1 MAKFLSQIMTIAR
14 GSVGGI
20 TFTANQFQQ
29 LIMRAKTSPVNPSS
43 SVQSSIRSAF
53 AQSCSRWGILTD
65 AQRTA
70 WNDYADTLQYTGPL
84 GPYTMPGRQV
94 MVGNLT
100 LMLYGNNYLGTPL
113 TPIWTAPT
121 TPGFTAFSDVKPVEV
136 SSGTGVALTISNATG
151 KDMHALVERSIAF
164 PASRNL
170 YKGPFLSSTAQFVPC
185 PDPTTVL
192 LEFDGLEAG
201 AVYFMRVRGIQTETA
216 HRITPELIF
225 RAVATTVV

>member
-14 GSVGGI
+14 GSVGGV

-29 LIMRAKTSPVNPSS
+29 LIMRAKTAPVNPSS

-53 AQSCSRWGILTD
+53 AQACSRWAILTD
-65 AQRTA
+65 EQRQA
-70 WNDYADTLQYTGPL
+70 WSDYAETLQFTGPL

-100 LMLYGNNYLGTPL
+100 LVLYGNNYLETPL
-113 TPIWTAPT
+113 VPIWTAPT
-121 TPGFTAFSDVKPVEV
+121 TPGFTAFSDVKPVPV
-136 SSGTGVALTISNATG
+136 TTGVGVALTITNTTG

-170 YKGPFLSSTAQFVPC
+170 FKGPFLSSSAQFVPC
-185 PDPTTVL
+185 PDPTSVL
-192 LEFDGLEAG
+192 LEFKNLEVG
-201 AVYFMRVRGIQTETA
+201 AVYFMRVRGVQTETA

-225 RAVATTVV
+225 RAVATEES